1 MPLTTI
7 IDQSN
12 SFGLKHFKMKN
23 LKLIL
28 LLLLLPAMA
37 FSQDEEETMEMDT
50 AKASNGEWSAG
61 LFLGY
66 SNYLG
71 DLVDPTFTFDHA
83 SAAFGIFI
91 KNQLSHRFGLRANLH
106 YGNIEGSDL
115 NYDRNENRGTSFE
128 SSLVELAIRGEY
140 EFRKKDH
147 FKGGDTEYT
156 QSGKYSKKI
165 VPYIFLGVGAAFVK
179 PDVVYGN
186 PSRPLE
192 MKDINTDYSNT
203 HLTIPLGIGLRIDLS
218 RKLFLGLEWGERL
231 TFTDYLDGVS
241 KSGNPDGNDLYSMGG
256 LTLGMRFVDKDSD
269 NDGIAD
275 DQDKCPSI
283 AGPIALGGCPDT
295 DGDGLADR
303 DDNCPNEPGD
313 ISHNGCPDRDGDG
326 IADHVDDCPDT
337 AGLRR
342 FSGCPDTDNDG
353 IVDKEDSCPTT
364 PGIPAMNGCPDSDR
378 DGITDDKDGCPQTPG
393 TAEHNGCPDSDD
405 DGIADNEDTC
415 PNTPG
420 VRKFN
425 GCPDTD
431 NDGIADNVDKCP
443 TLAGPAEN
451 DGCPEIL
458 AEDKAV
464 LDHAMQNVNYE
475 TGSAR
480 LLSSSQKILDQIAV
494 IVVKY
499 PGYNLYIDGYT
510 DNVGNDAANQQ
521 LSVDRTRSC
530 ADYLASKGVS
540 KSILI
545 TQGHGENDPIADN
558 TTAAGRKMNRRVMF
572 RLEPK

>member
-1 MPLTTI
+1 
-7 IDQSN
+7 
-12 SFGLKHFKMKN
+12 MKN

-28 LLLLLPAMA
+28 LLLLLPALT
-37 FSQDEEETMEMDT
+37 FSQDGEEYLETEVDT
-50 AKASNGEWSAG
+50 AKSGNGEWSAG

-66 SNYLG
+66 ANYLG
-71 DLVDPTFTFDHA
+71 DLVEPTFTFDQA
-83 SAAFGIFI
+83 NPAFGIFV
-91 KNQLSHRFGLRANLH
+91 KNQISHRFGLKGNLN
-106 YGNIEGSDL
+106 YSNLEGSDL
-115 NYDRNENRGTSFE
+115 NYERNLSRGSSFE
-128 SSLVELAIRGEY
+128 TSIVELAIRGEY
-140 EFRKKDH
+140 EFRKKEYYNQ
-147 FKGGDTEYT
+147 KEGETEFT
-156 QSGKYSKKI
+156 QSGNYKKKI
-165 VPYIFLGVGAAFVK
+165 VPYIFLGVGAAFLN
-179 PDVVYGN
+179 PDIKYGN
-186 PSRPLE
+186 PNRPLE
-192 MKDINTDYSNT
+192 VEEMSTDFSNT
-203 HLTIPLGIGLRIDLS
+203 HLTIPVGLGLRIDLS
-218 RKLFLGLEWGERL
+218 RKIYLGLEWGQRL

-241 KSGNPDGNDLYSMGG
+241 ISGDESNNDVYVMGG
-256 LTLGMRFVDKDSD
+256 LSFGMRFVDKDSD

-275 DQDKCPSI
+275 DQDKCPSVP
-283 AGPIALGGCPDT
+283 GPTALGGCPDT

-353 IVDKEDSCPTT
+353 IVDKEDSCPTI

-378 DGITDDKDGCPQTPG
+378 DGITDDKDSCPQTPG

-420 VRKFN
+420 VRKFS

-431 NDGIADNVDKCP
+431 NDGIADNEDKCP
-443 TLAGPAEN
+443 TLAGPADN
-451 DGCPEIL
+451 SGCPDIL

-464 LDHAMQNVNYE
+464 LDKAMQNVNFE

-480 LLSSSQKILDQIAV
+480 LLSSSKGILDQIAEIV
-494 IVVKY
+494 IRY

-510 DNVGNDAANQQ
+510 DNVGNDFANQQ
-521 LSVDRTRSC
+521 LSNDRTRSC
-530 ADYLASKGVS
+530 ADYLASKGVP
-540 KSILI
+540 KSLLI
-545 TQGHGENDPIADN
+545 TKGHGENNPIADN
-558 TTAAGRKMNRRVMF
+558 NTASGRKMNRRVTF
-572 RLEPK
+572 RLSPQ